1 MRSEVASREY
11 SNYLEVISKN
21 HSILVM
27 DREVKRFFFK
37 IKPNGII
44 LDIGVGIGEI
54 FQWKDR
60 M

>member
-1 MRSEVASREY
+1 MAEIPFFEQEVELKMRSEVASREY

-37 IKPNGII
+37 
-44 LDIGVGIGEI
+44 
-54 FQWKDR
+54 
-60 M
+60 